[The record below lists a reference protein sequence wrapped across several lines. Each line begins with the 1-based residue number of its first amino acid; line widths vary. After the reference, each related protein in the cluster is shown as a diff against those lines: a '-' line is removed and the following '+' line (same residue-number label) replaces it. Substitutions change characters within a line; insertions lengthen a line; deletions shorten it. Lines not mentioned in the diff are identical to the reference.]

1 MPEPLLGESITDLDG
16 TEAGE
21 LEVDVT
27 GLSRRPGDLWTG
39 ELEVEWRALTRL
51 GLSLEAGAAH
61 QGAGSGVATSLR
73 PSASFVLFHDPVR
86 DLHLM
91 LDASVR
97 LLENDSEAEPGEPA
111 FAACVFV
118 ARRDTTRAAYAPR
131 RARRWCRRTQ
141 RPHGAA
147 SGAGRGAARGSVWL
161 LGDRGGRRFRALL
174 AVGASSGACARNPG
188 FARGCGDAL
197 GIGRRPAWSF
207 RATDLR
213 GRSGIASVKALK
225 G

>member
-111 FAACVFV
+111 LPLAFSLRGGIRRGPLTLRGALGGGAGGHSAHTVPLRAQGAALLEAPFGFWGIEADGDFARSSPWVLAPELVLG
-118 ARRDTTRAAYAPR
+118 TRALHVGVAMP
-131 RARRWCRRTQ
+131 WEL
-141 RPHGAA
+141 
-147 SGAGRGAARGSVWL
+147 GAGRLGAFVRLIFEV
-161 LGDRGGRRFRALL
+161 DQE
-174 AVGASSGACARNPG
+174 
-188 FARGCGDAL
+188 
-197 GIGRRPAWSF
+197 
-207 RATDLR
+207 
-213 GRSGIASVKALK
+213 
-225 G
+225 